1 MWFQIFLQKD
11 FQVNLV
17 IIIFNKKNLLLTSLY
32 DFMRLSEN

>member
-17 IIIFNKKNLLLTSLY
+17 IIIFDKKKPPSYLIIRFY
-32 DFMRLSEN
+32 AVK